1 MGSVIDYIE
10 CPNCKSPDCYDD
22 FYYKTGE
29 EYVHCSDCGYTKSVT
44 IKNRDKKLAELTE
57 EDWELNEVQNPWGC
71 YRIKEIGNVGFTC
84 GTLLTEKEYNE
95 VFDKVQEHLDSVD
108 EFSLSR
114 FTDGKIVRTMVVS
127 SAKIVNEIMD

>member
-1 MGSVIDYIE
+1 MGSVIDYID

-29 EYVHCSDCGYTKSVT
+29 EYIHCSDCGYTKSLT
-44 IKNRDKKLAELTE
+44 IKNREKKLSELTE
-57 EDWELNEVQNPWGC
+57 DDFEINEVENPWGC

-95 VFDKVQEHLDSVD
+95 VFDNVQKHLDFVD

-114 FTDGKIVRTMVVS
+114 FIDGKIVRTMVVS
-127 SAKIVNEIMD
+127 TAKIVNEIMD

>member
-84 GTLLTEKEYNE
+84 GTLLTEKEYDE
-95 VFDKVQEHLDSVD
+95 IFDKVQEHLDSVD

-114 FTDGKIVRTMVVS
+114 FTDGKIVKTMVVS
-127 SAKIVNEIMD
+127 SAKIVNEIID

>member
-10 CPNCKSPDCYDD
+10 CPNYKSPDCYDD

-29 EYVHCSDCGYTKSVT
+29 EYVHCSDCGYSKSVT
-44 IKNRDKKLAELTE
+44 IKNRDKKLSELTE
-57 EDWELNEVQNPWGC
+57 DDWEINEVKNPWGC
-71 YRIKEIGNVGFTC
+71 YRIKEIGNVGWVA
-84 GTLLTEKEYNE
+84 GALLTEKEYNE
-95 VFDKVQEHLDSVD
+95 VFDNVQEHLDSVD

-114 FTDGKIVRTMVVS
+114 FVEGKVVRTMVVS

>member
-29 EYVHCSDCGYTKSVT
+29 EYVHCSDCGYSKSVT
-44 IKNRDKKLAELTE
+44 IKNRDKKLSELTE
-57 EDWELNEVQNPWGC
+57 DDWEINEVKNPWGC
-71 YRIKEIGNVGFTC
+71 YRIKEIGNVGWVA
-84 GTLLTEKEYNE
+84 GALLTEKEYNE
-95 VFDKVQEHLDSVD
+95 VFDNVQEHLDSVD

-114 FTDGKIVRTMVVS
+114 FVEGKVVITMVVS

>member
-10 CPNCKSPDCYDD
+10 CPNCQSPDCYDD

-44 IKNRDKKLAELTE
+44 IKNRDKKLNELTE
-57 EDWELNEVQNPWGC
+57 EDWEHNEVQNPWGC
-71 YRIKEIGNVGFTC
+71 YRIKEIGNVGWTC

-95 VFDKVQEHLDSVD
+95 IFDKVQEHLESVD

-114 FTDGKIVRTMVVS
+114 LVDGKILKTMVVS
-127 SAKIVNEIMD
+127 SAKIVNEIID